1 MRLGAIC
8 NEICRYDKCYCFQV
22 FVFAI
27 NDAQKC
33 QFRQLCPGNYL
44 ISSTLFQSVIRYF
57 IDCRRTAIELLLQ
70 QTQTHLVLLAI
81 RFGNFDGKKNF
92 VAKWHTIP
100 VCFLTFDFVE
110 TEKTRSKWFM
120 MSTNFS
126 WTIAFVRLLV
136 RAQFEIDCARAR
148 VKETNIFCW
157 PFGQIKDEFVNYL
170 IFLGIEWLTLG
181 CLLDRVT

>member
-1 MRLGAIC
+1 M
-8 NEICRYDKCYCFQV
+8 

-27 NDAQKC
+27 NDPQKC

-70 QTQTHLVLLAI
+70 QTQTHLELLAI

-170 IFLGIEWLTLG
+170 IFRGIEWLTLE